1 MTSILKAD
9 TIQDTDGNNIIN
21 ESGNTITIGASGD
34 TISIPSG
41 ATFNINGTAGT
52 GIGTNTPS
60 FHVTQS
66 SSQNF
71 ADGTTVKITYDT
83 EVYDVGSG
91 FNTSNNN
98 FTVPSG
104 EAGKYFFYGQTQG
117 IFCDSNTEFC
127 NISLYVNDTQTK
139 FTRHNR
145 GTIATDSA
153 FFHTSVV
160 DLSASDVVDLR
171 LYHGQ
176 GSTRGNDNDARVTYF
191 IGYKLI
197 G

>member
-1 MTSILKAD
+1 MSKLETNQVDPSTGTTL
-9 TIQDTDGNNIIN
+9 TLGT
-21 ESGNTITIGASGD
+21 SGD
-34 TISIPSG
+34 TIAIPSG
-41 ATFNINGTAGT
+41 VTIANSGTAT
-52 GIGTNTPS
+52 GFGANTPS

-145 GTIATDSA
+145 DAVATDSA

>member
-1 MTSILKAD
+1 MASIIKANQLQDFGGNSIITS
-9 TIQDTDGNNIIN
+9 DGAGVVTPN
-21 ESGNTITIGASGD
+21 ASG
-34 TISIPSG
+34 IQ
-41 ATFNINGTAGT
+41 
-52 GIGTNTPS
+52 NTPA

-66 SSQNF
+66 SSQSF
-71 ADGTTVKITYDT
+71 ANGTTVKITYDT
-83 EVYDVGSG
+83 EVYDEGSG

-104 EAGKYFFYGQTQG
+104 DAGKYFFYIQTQG
-117 IFCDSNTEFC
+117 IFCDSSTEFC

-145 GTIATDSA
+145 DAVATDSA

-160 DLSASDVVDLR
+160 DLSVGDVVDAR
-171 LYHGQ
+171 LYHSQ
-176 GSTRGNDNDARVTYF
+176 GSTRGNDNNAKVTYF

-197 G
+197 